1 MNIDYKWQVPLSKRQ
16 KLDLDKSII
25 EYIDWHFNNNNSNSN
40 SDSSGNTDSNILSR
54 DDLIQNLN
62 KLFQIPNRENKKDK
76 ENGHPDDIVVTSHPK
91 QLLLPRK
98 WDSIVQLQRK
108 IMTLEQT
115 IKQLNIQLD
124 TLKDQVIDTSDD
136 NNNNNIFAA
145 NNNNSMSLWTPKSS
159 VFNSLTV
166 ESSITAIK
174 LHPFLPIVIIGTNH
188 GKLYLFDILNTSL
201 PLLSINAHTNSI
213 TSIDAMI
220 NNGIV
225 SDQLYPTDSINN
237 GNTTVTSNKN
247 SIIIITSSKDMSI
260 RVWEWSSINPTSY
273 QLFKTLMGHDHIISQ
288 IKLFSLHENTRSNN
302 NDNSTNNN
310 GSSSSSNGNNNSPL
324 LVSCSR
330 DNTIKIW
337 NIQNGWCIKSI
348 NNAHSDWIRS
358 VDVFGE
364 YILSAGHDTSVR
376 LTHWPTGNGLSM
388 GIGHNFPIEKVKF
401 IPINKSNI
409 NCSFSPSIMPNYRE
423 NIYNNKM
430 GFKYCLTAGRDNLIK
445 MWEIPTPKF
454 TTNGTPIPN
463 INQDDNKF
471 TVVKEFTG
479 HTSWVRDLKVSY
491 SNPVFFSCG
500 DDRSLRMWNYE
511 SGEAIKVWENY
522 HSSFINCIDMDS
534 FMNPQDSR
542 KLLVSGS
549 IDCKCNILMN

>member
-1 MNIDYKWQVPLSKRQ
+1 MDISHKWQVPLSKRQ

-25 EYIDWHFNNNNSNSN
+25 EYVDWHFNNNNNNNNNNKYIISK
-40 SDSSGNTDSNILSR
+40 
-54 DDLIQNLN
+54 DDLVQTLN
-62 KLFQIPNRENKKDK
+62 KLFQIPENI
-76 ENGHPDDIVVTSHPK
+76 ENDHPSEIVLDSHPK

-98 WDSIVQLQRK
+98 WNSIIQLQRK
-108 IMTLEQT
+108 IMNLEQT
-115 IKQLNIQLD
+115 IKQLHIQLD
-124 TLKDQVIDTSDD
+124 TLKDHVIDTNETLT
-136 NNNNNIFAA
+136 NNNNN
-145 NNNNSMSLWTPKSS
+145 NNNNNPTIWIPQSS
-159 VFNSLTV
+159 IFNSLDV

-201 PLLSINAHTNSI
+201 PLLSINAHINTI
-213 TSIDAMI
+213 TSIDVI
-220 NNGIV
+220 RNNGIIT
-225 SDQLYPTDSINN
+225 DQNDSPED
-237 GNTTVTSNKN
+237 NTTTTTN
-247 SIIIITSSKDMSI
+247 SIIIVTSSKDMTI
-260 RVWEWSSINPTSY
+260 RVWEWNSINPNSY
-273 QLFKTLMGHDHIISQ
+273 YLFKTLIGHDHIVSQ
-288 IKLFSLHENTRSNN
+288 VKLFSPYENN
-302 NDNSTNNN
+302 NST
-310 GSSSSSNGNNNSPL
+310 NNSPL

-364 YILSAGHDTSVR
+364 YLLSAGHDTSVR

-388 GIGHNFPIEKVKF
+388 GIGHTFPIEKVIF
-401 IPINKSNI
+401 IPIKKNKVDS
-409 NCSFSPSIMPNYRE
+409 SSSTVPNYRE
-423 NIYNNKM
+423 DIYHNKM

-445 MWEIPTPKF
+445 MWEIPTPRF
-454 TTNGTPIPN
+454 TTDDTPIPN
-463 INQDDNKF
+463 INQDDNHFKL
-471 TVVKEFTG
+471 VREFVG

-500 DDRSLRMWNYE
+500 DDMSLRMWNYE
-511 SGEAIKVWENY
+511 TGETIKVWSNF
-522 HSSFINCIDMDS
+522 HSGFVNCIDVDS
-534 FMNPQDSR
+534 FIDSNNSR